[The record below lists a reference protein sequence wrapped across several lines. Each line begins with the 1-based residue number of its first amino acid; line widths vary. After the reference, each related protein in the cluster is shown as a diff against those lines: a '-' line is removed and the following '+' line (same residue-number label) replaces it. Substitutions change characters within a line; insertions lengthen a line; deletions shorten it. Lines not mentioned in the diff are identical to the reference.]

1 MATDI
6 DNLLLEYL
14 RAIRGDVGDLCE
26 DVRELRY
33 RVSSIDSALGSVR
46 RELSET
52 HADVLITH
60 GRIESRLDLSQ

>member
-1 MATDI
+1 
-6 DNLLLEYL
+6 L
-14 RAIRGDVGDLCE
+14 RE

-33 RVSSIDSALGSVR
+33 RVSSIESALGSVR

-60 GRIESRLDLSQ
+60 GRSDRLDERIQRIESRLDLSQ